1 MEIEITKEQEAKNIG
16 KWLIEFG
23 SHILENPNVVID
35 GTINYEPTGDTLL
48 NSPVSYENACKISFV
63 LVKKA
68 G

>member
-1 MEIEITKEQEAKNIG
+1 MELEITKEQEAKNLG

-23 SHILENPNVVID
+23 THLLENPGVLIEGNL
-35 GTINYEPTGDTLL
+35 NYEPTGNTLL
-48 NSPVSYENACKISFV
+48 NSPVSYENACKLSFV